1 MITVSLFPKKMG
13 VKKGLVFMFTATIE
27 NLGWLAIET
36 AMLMLSNVLFQNTKQ
51 TDESQ
56 LKLSAESEEVLHV
69 Q

>member
-1 MITVSLFPKKMG
+1 
-13 VKKGLVFMFTATIE
+13 MFTATIE

-51 TDESQ
+51 NDESQ
-56 LKLSAESEEVLHV
+56 LKLSAESEEVLHE